1 MKEEL
6 SKPFCPILKT
16 GANAKKIAF
25 LVIDSSANKLER
37 LPLKNYLFQARIV

>member
-6 SKPFCPILKT
+6 SKLVCPILKT

-37 LPLKNYLFQARIV
+37 LPLKKIIYVGLE